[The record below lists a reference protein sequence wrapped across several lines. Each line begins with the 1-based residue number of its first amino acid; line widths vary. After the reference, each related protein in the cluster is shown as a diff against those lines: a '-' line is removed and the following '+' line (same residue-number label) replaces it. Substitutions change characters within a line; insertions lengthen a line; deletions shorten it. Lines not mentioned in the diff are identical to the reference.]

1 MANVFE
7 LDWLLTLTSM
17 FALLLLTRGIS
28 SIHECPRLVIYFLR
42 CQCAFAFAMLLV
54 GTKWKGIDRWYSII
68 FGISMIPAVTMALG
82 LAAQCL
88 NLAKMK
94 SLIIVMLVLCGL
106 LGKNIGDHWGKAD
119 WAYRLNGF
127 LGAGLLS
134 AGIFMLI
141 SMDRWLSPVMDKV
154 RLILGLFLLTEGLVF
169 WMLPE
174 YFAKS
179 YESAKHTNTWLQP
192 FIATGAFLW
201 LGYSLAHAKVTP

>member
-1 MANVFE
+1 MTKVFE

-28 SIHECPRLVIYFLR
+28 SIQDCPRLVIYFLR
-42 CQCAFAFAMLLV
+42 CQCAFAFCMLLV

-88 NLAKMK
+88 NQAKMK
-94 SLIIVMLVLCGL
+94 PLILVMFAMCAL
-106 LGKNIGDHWGKAD
+106 LGMNIRNHWGQAD
-119 WAYRLNGF
+119 WAYRLNGW

-141 SMDRWLSPVMDKV
+141 SMDRWIDPVMDKV

-179 YESAKHTNTWLQP
+179 YESAKNTNIWLQP
-192 FIATGAFLW
+192 FIATAAFLW
-201 LGYSLAHAKVTP
+201 LGWSLAHSKVTP